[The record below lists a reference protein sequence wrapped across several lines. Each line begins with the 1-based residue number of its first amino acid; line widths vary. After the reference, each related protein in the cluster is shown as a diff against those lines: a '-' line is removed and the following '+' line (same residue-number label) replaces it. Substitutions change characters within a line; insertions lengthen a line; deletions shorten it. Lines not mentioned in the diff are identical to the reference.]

1 MDDDQSKICQF
12 LKSFPGQFVSRKE
25 ICRRAGGKRRYRED
39 ENWAMPI
46 LQRMLEINLIE
57 KDSSGHFRLT
67 EQKPHDQKKS
77 KKRWISPAIKA
88 ILRQS
93 GKDFSV
99 IHLDEEVDAVDLTPG
114 SDQSL
119 QSKTED
125 RA

>member
-1 MDDDQSKICQF
+1 MDDDQNKICQF
-12 LKSFPGQFVSRKE
+12 LKSFPGQYVSRKE

-46 LQRMLEINLIE
+46 LQRMLEINLVE

-67 EQKPHDQKKS
+67 EQKPRDQKKS
-77 KKRWISPAIKA
+77 NKRWISPAIKA

-99 IHLDEEVDAVDLTPG
+99 IDLDEEVDAVDLTPG
-114 SDQSL
+114 SEQSL